1 MCVCAFL
8 CMYLQEASKL
18 NSVLCQTFV
27 FCYLWALGGN
37 LIDSHWDTFDTFV
50 RQQFEDNSDAKVH
63 FKYTEIHLRS
73 FWLSMIKF
81 IIIIII
87 IIYYNYK
94 KTPLCVT
101 RFGGTCLVLHR
112 SAAIIFF
119 IILHNP
125 KGNDFFFLLLSHY
138 NVFSVTI
145 QLLSYSC
152 LIADVEH
159 WSHCKPPLGFDPE
172 ESTLTWLRGHRKL

>member
-1 MCVCAFL
+1 MQREVGTWVARWVFWIKILDWHSSEQSDPKTTAHSYWCAVALQLLEMAVFWYPTVCFVCFLLNVCVCVCAFL

-73 FWLSMIKF
+73 FWLSMITFMDKF
-81 IIIIII
+81 INKHTVIGTFSFFV
-87 IIYYNYK
+87 IIYDN
-94 KTPLCVT
+94 
-101 RFGGTCLVLHR
+101 H
-112 SAAIIFF
+112 INF
-119 IILHNP
+119 IA
-125 KGNDFFFLLLSHY
+125 F
-138 NVFSVTI
+138 V
-145 QLLSYSC
+145 
-152 LIADVEH
+152 
-159 WSHCKPPLGFDPE
+159 
-172 ESTLTWLRGHRKL
+172 